1 MRDNPSWMDMD
12 TAQAGQQDLESPM
25 PLRRKLDQL
34 RWRQKELHE
43 RFMRNRKVLE
53 SIDGFLEMQPRVAER
68 LDELSR
74 HLFGDILKEIEVN
87 LTYALRE
94 ILGQNLRVVSHR
106 EMKNRKMHVTFGIER
121 EGQEEDILTGQG
133 GSVCN
138 VISVGLRLIA
148 LSQLDEHHHR
158 RFLVLDEQDCWLRP
172 DLVPRLMSIIH
183 TIARKL
189 RFQVL
194 VISHHSVEL
203 FREHADRVYQI
214 IPEFRSRDGVKVK
227 LTEDHQ
233 AH

>member
-1 MRDNPSWMDMD
+1 MDMD
-12 TAQAGQQDLESPM
+12 TVRGAQRDLQSPM

-34 RWRQKELHE
+34 RWRQRDLQE
-43 RFMRNRKVLE
+43 RLKRNREALE
-53 SIDGFLEMQPRVAER
+53 AIDGFLEMQPRVAER

-74 HLFGDILKEIEVN
+74 HLFGDILREIEVN

-94 ILGQNLRVVSHR
+94 ILGQDLRVVSHR
-106 EMKNRKMHVTFGIER
+106 EMKNRKMHVTFSIER
-121 EGQEEDILTGQG
+121 EGEPEDILTGQG

-148 LSQLDEHHHR
+148 LSQLDERQHR

-194 VISHHSVEL
+194 VISHHSVEQ
-203 FREHADRVYQI
+203 FREHADRIYQI
-214 IPEFRSRDGVKVK
+214 IPESRARDGVRVS
-227 LTEDHQ
+227 LLEDHQ